1 MQGEKH
7 VNEECCIGKI
17 SEGVL
22 ANGGVSIPAIKVK
35 SWEGWIGHS
44 LNPIGCLFET
54 LVDANRHFMERGK
67 RHTGGCR
74 SSNRKHDIGKKGFDY
89 LEYAFTL

>member
-1 MQGEKH
+1 M
-7 VNEECCIGKI
+7 
-17 SEGVL
+17 L
-22 ANGGVSIPAIKVK
+22 ANGGVTIPAIKVK

-54 LVDANRHFMERGK
+54 LVDANRHFMEKGK

-74 SSNRKHDIGKKGFDY
+74 SSNRKHDIGKKGLDN
-89 LEYAFTL
+89 LEWAFTL

>member
-1 MQGEKH
+1 M
-7 VNEECCIGKI
+7 
-17 SEGVL
+17 L

-54 LVDANRHFMERGK
+54 LVDANRHFIERGK

-74 SSNRKHDIGKKGFDY
+74 SSNRKHDIGKKKGFDY